1 MIDGLKKE
9 SMNNPKTNK
18 TMKSKATLILALLLS
33 ITFGYAQEDCATKL
47 SLMVESAK
55 AKAYD
60 AAYPQ
65 LQALRKDCAKYHYG
79 IYKYGEK
86 ILNHKVDNSTGE
98 EKKAF
103 IADYAKLYT
112 EAQTIFPSKFPKGQ
126 YLGKAAQLNYDNKD
140 LLGLQDLDLYNQFDA
155 AFNADTKTFKS
166 AKGLY
171 VYFKLMVGLFDAGQK
186 PASELFNKYDDVVER
201 IDAIS
206 DSYQAKLNKLV
217 AKEEVGTALTSK
229 DKRYK
234 KNYEANIEA
243 FEKVSGSVD
252 TELGSRANCENL
264 IPLYSKD
271 FDANS
276 TNAVWLKRAVSRM
289 FYKECTEDPLYEK
302 LVKAYDAAESS
313 ADTKYFVATIL
324 FNKGKVTEA
333 MNYFKESFDLQ
344 TDPLK
349 KAKLANKIASNLKK
363 KGRYGEAR
371 QYFEKALRLNPSN
384 KYPHVLIAS
393 MYASSAN
400 NCGDTNFNKRAVF
413 WLAANEADRAGGK
426 GSKYAASYRAKAPT
440 KSEIF
445 TAGNAG
451 KKIAIGCWIG
461 RSVTV
466 PSL

>member
-1 MIDGLKKE
+1 MIDGLKNENITKKNITI
-9 SMNNPKTNK
+9 MRL
-18 TMKSKATLILALLLS
+18 KATLLFVLLLS
-33 ITFGYAQEDCATKL
+33 VTFVNAQDDCATKF
-47 SLMVESAK
+47 SLMYESAK

-60 AAYPQ
+60 AAYPG
-65 LQALRKDCAKYHYG
+65 LQDVRTNCAKYHYG
-79 IYKYGEK
+79 TYKYGEK
-86 ILNHKVDNSTGE
+86 ILEHKIDNSSGE

-103 IADYAKLYT
+103 IADLAKLYA
-112 EAQTIFPSKFPKGQ
+112 EAQTHFASKFPKGE
-126 YLGKAAQLNYDNKD
+126 YMAKEAQLNYDNKD
-140 LLGLQDLDLYNQFDA
+140 LLGISDADLYNQFDA
-155 AFNADTKTFKS
+155 AYNADAATFDS
-166 AKGLY
+166 AKSLY
-171 VYFKLMVGLFDAGQK
+171 VYFKLMVGLFDSGAK
-186 PASELFNKYDDVVER
+186 PATDLFNKYDDVVER
-201 IDAIS
+201 IDAVTA
-206 DSYQAKLNKLV
+206 DYQVKLNKLV
-217 AKEEVGTALTSK
+217 AKEEAGTALTSK
-229 DKRYK
+229 DKKYK
-234 KNYEANIEA
+234 ANYEANIDA

-252 TELGSRANCENL
+252 TELGTRANCENL

-276 TNAVWLKRAVSRM
+276 TNAVWLKRAVSKM
-289 FYKECTEDPLYEK
+289 FHKECTEDPLYEK

-313 ADTKYFVATIL
+313 ADTKYFVGTIL

-333 MNYFKESFDLQ
+333 MGYFKESFDLQ

-349 KAKLANKIASNLKK
+349 KAKLAKKIASSLKK

-371 QYFEKALRLNPSN
+371 QYFEQALKLNPSD
-384 KYPHVLIAS
+384 KSPHIYIAS

-426 GSKYAASYRAKAPT
+426 GAAYATSYRAKAPT

-445 TAGNAG
+445 SAGNAG
-451 KKIAIGCWIG
+451 QKISIGCWIG

>member
-1 MIDGLKKE
+1 MTDGSKKE
-9 SMNNPKTNK
+9 NITNDK
-18 TMKSKATLILALLLS
+18 INITMKLKATFLFVLLLN

-65 LQALRKDCAKYHYG
+65 LQSLRKDCAKYHYG
-79 IYKYGEK
+79 IYAYGEK
-86 ILNHKVDNSTGE
+86 VLKHKVDNSSGE

-103 IADYAKLYT
+103 IADYAKLYS
-112 EAQTIFPSKFPKGQ
+112 EAQMYFSSKFPKGE
-126 YLGKAAQLNYDNKD
+126 YMGKAAQLNYDNKE
-140 LLGLQDLDLYNQFDA
+140 LLGIQNEDLYNQFDA
-155 AFNADTKTFKS
+155 AYKADAATFDS
-166 AKGLY
+166 AKSLY
-171 VYFKLMVGLFDAGQK
+171 VYFKLMVGLFDEGKK
-186 PASELFNKYDDVVER
+186 PASDLFNKYDDVVER
-201 IDAIS
+201 IDAITE
-206 DSYQAKLNKLV
+206 SYQVKLNKYV
-217 AKEEVGTALTSK
+217 AKEESGAALTSK
-229 DKRYK
+229 DKKYK
-234 KNYEANIEA
+234 ANYEANIAA

-252 TELGSRANCENL
+252 AELGSRANCENL
-264 IPLYSKD
+264 IPLYTKD
-271 FDANS
+271 FEANKE
-276 TNAVWLKRAVSRM
+276 NAVWLKRSVSRM

-302 LVKAYDAAESS
+302 LVKAYDAVESS
-313 ADTKYFVATIL
+313 ADTKYFVGTIL
-324 FNKGKVTEA
+324 FNKGKVNEA

-349 KAKLANKIASNLKK
+349 KAKLANKIASSLKK

-371 QYFEKALRLNPSN
+371 QYFEKALKLNPSN

-426 GSKYAASYRAKAPT
+426 GSSYAKSYRAKAPT

-445 TAGNAG
+445 SAGNAG
-451 KKIAIGCWIG
+451 QTIKIGCWIG

>member
-1 MIDGLKKE
+1 
-9 SMNNPKTNK
+9 
-18 TMKSKATLILALLLS
+18 MKLKATFLFVLLLN

-65 LQALRKDCAKYHYG
+65 LQSLRKDCAKYHYG
-79 IYKYGEK
+79 IYAYGEK
-86 ILNHKVDNSTGE
+86 VLKHKVDNSSGE

-103 IADYAKLYT
+103 IADYAKLYS
-112 EAQTIFPSKFPKGQ
+112 EAQMYFSSKFPKGE
-126 YLGKAAQLNYDNKD
+126 YMGKAAQLNYDNKE
-140 LLGLQDLDLYNQFDA
+140 LLGIQNEDLYNQFDA
-155 AFNADTKTFKS
+155 AYKADAATFDS
-166 AKGLY
+166 AKSLY
-171 VYFKLMVGLFDAGQK
+171 VYFKLMVGLFDEGKK
-186 PASELFNKYDDVVER
+186 PASDLFNKYDDVVER
-201 IDAIS
+201 IDAITE
-206 DSYQAKLNKLV
+206 SYQVKLNKYV
-217 AKEEVGTALTSK
+217 AKEESGAALTSK
-229 DKRYK
+229 DKKYK
-234 KNYEANIEA
+234 ANYEANIAA

-252 TELGSRANCENL
+252 AELGSRANCENL
-264 IPLYSKD
+264 IPLYTKD
-271 FDANS
+271 FEANKE
-276 TNAVWLKRAVSRM
+276 NAVWLKRSVSRM

-302 LVKAYDAAESS
+302 LVKAYDAVESS
-313 ADTKYFVATIL
+313 ADTKYFVGTIL
-324 FNKGKVTEA
+324 FNKGKVNEA

-349 KAKLANKIASNLKK
+349 KAKLANKIASSLKK

-371 QYFEKALRLNPSN
+371 QYFEKALKLNPSN

-426 GSKYAASYRAKAPT
+426 GSSYAKSYRAKAPT

-445 TAGNAG
+445 SAGNAG
-451 KKIAIGCWIG
+451 QTIKIGCWIG

>member
-1 MIDGLKKE
+1 
-9 SMNNPKTNK
+9 
-18 TMKSKATLILALLLS
+18 MKLKATLIFALLLN

-86 ILNHKVDNSTGE
+86 ILDHKVDNSAGD

-103 IADYAKLYT
+103 IADYVKLYE
-112 EAQTIFPSKFPKGQ
+112 EAQMYFSSKFPKGE
-126 YLGKAAQLNYDNKD
+126 YMGKAAQLNYDNKAV
-140 LLGLQDLDLYNQFDA
+140 LGLQDEDLYNQFDA
-155 AFNADTKTFKS
+155 AYKADASTFDS
-166 AKGLY
+166 AKSLY
-171 VYFKLMVGLFDAGQK
+171 VYFKLMVGLFDEGKK
-186 PASELFNKYDDVVER
+186 PASDLFNKYDDVVER
-201 IDAIS
+201 IDAITE
-206 DSYQAKLNKLV
+206 SYQVKLNKLV
-217 AKEEVGTALTSK
+217 AKEEAGTALTSK

-252 TELGSRANCENL
+252 AELGSRANCENL

-271 FDANS
+271 FEANKE
-276 TNAVWLKRAVSRM
+276 NAVWLKRAVSRM

-302 LVKAYDAAESS
+302 LVKAYDAVESS
-313 ADTKYFVATIL
+313 ADTKYFVGTIL
-324 FNKGKVTEA
+324 FNKGKVNEA

-344 TDPLK
+344 TDLLK
-349 KAKLANKIASNLKK
+349 KAKLANKIASSLKK

-371 QYFEKALRLNPSN
+371 QYFEKALQLNPSN

-413 WLAANEADRAGGK
+413 WLAANEADKAGGK
-426 GSKYAASYRAKAPT
+426 GSSYATSYRAKAPT
-440 KSEIF
+440 RSEIF
-445 TAGNAG
+445 SAGNAG
-451 KKIAIGCWIG
+451 QTIKIGCWIG

-466 PSL
+466 PKL